1 MGAQFGIDGIIIR
14 NLGTNKFFVEA
25 GGSDPEDQSNTATL
39 ERNGWSGL
47 VVEPKLDFNE
57 RYKRYRP
64 NTIVENYVLVSN
76 DYVNDYIEGDFSH
89 YMMGGVL
96 NIHNKSWNPKP
107 YPAIQL
113 YKLLDKHQITEVD
126 FMCLDVEGYEEQVLK
141 GIDFNKVMI
150 HVLDVENH
158 KLLGVDQD
166 FSFLE
171 DIGFKKIG
179 LIENSHEIYVN
190 KNSPYIETFQ
200 I

>member
-1 MGAQFGIDGIIIR
+1 MIIK

-25 GGSDPEDQSNTATL
+25 GGSDPEDQSNTSFL
-39 ERNGWSGL
+39 EKNGWRGL
-47 VVEPKLDFNE
+47 VVEPKLNFNDM
-57 RYKRYRP
+57 YKRYRP
-64 NTIVENYVLVSN
+64 NTILENYVLVSN
-76 DYVNDYIEGDFSH
+76 DHVEDYIEGDFSH
-89 YMMGGVL
+89 YMIGGVL

-113 YKLLDKHQITEVD
+113 SKLLNKHQITEVH

-141 GIDFNKVMI
+141 GIDFDEVMI

-171 DIGFKKIG
+171 NIGFKKIG
-179 LIENSHEIYVN
+179 VVENSHEIYVN